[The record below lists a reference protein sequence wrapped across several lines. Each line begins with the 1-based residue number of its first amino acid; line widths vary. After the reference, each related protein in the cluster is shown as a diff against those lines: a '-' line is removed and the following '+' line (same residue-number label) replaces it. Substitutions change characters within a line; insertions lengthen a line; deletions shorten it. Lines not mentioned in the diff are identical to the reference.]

1 MTFLSLVLGIG
12 AWGLGLLAA
21 VKKSAVWM
29 YSSFSLCLMAAVLPV
44 YDLRNYLYRGDY
56 GGAED
61 IIGGI
66 IFGELVLIC
75 ITVLLNTVAMF
86 RIRK

>member
-1 MTFLSLVLGIG
+1 MTFLSLILGIA

-29 YSSFSLCLMAAVLPV
+29 YSSVSLCLIAAILPL

-66 IFGELVLIC
+66 IFGEIVLISVT
-75 ITVLLNTVAMF
+75 ILLNAVALF